1 MKKSYQAEWNG
12 YSNYQ
17 KESLC
22 ASVLDGLTVTI
33 RFTPYTYE
41 SCESGL
47 LCAFGEDPFQ
57 GLVISI
63 GKGGVVSVKLGLGKQ
78 VVTLQSLVRHLDYQK
93 PNVIT
98 VGFWGEAG
106 WCDLCVNGQ
115 LSNRKQFPRHSQL
128 YLPEG
133 TCYIGRYVDGK
144 EYTESSPPRRVPRLP
159 GFYRVGALLHAL
171 GADCGGTGEDASR
184 TPPPSTFTPPRTLRV
199 TLPTP
204 PST

>member
-98 VGFWGEAG
+98 VGFWGKAG

-144 EYTESSPPRRVPRLP
+144 EYTENSPRGVFH
-159 GFYRVGALLHAL
+159 GFLDFIEWEPSLHAL

-184 TPPPSTFTPPRTLRV
+184 PLPHRPLRR
-199 TLPTP
+199 PGR
-204 PST
+204 SE